1 MTGAVAEGAVLPRV
15 EFDLQVCKGCGLCIA
30 ACPEDV
36 IEYADTF
43 NHRGVRPTRLV
54 EDGLARCS
62 ACGNCAVACPDG
74 AVTVDNLRKHL
85 HYGKNP
91 LRIGDM
97 HYCPGCD
104 EGTVH
109 ELLAEVIHE
118 LGIQEVA
125 VGVASVGC
133 TVFAYRYID
142 IDWQQAAHGRATS
155 VAWGIECQH
164 PELRVFT
171 LQGDGD
177 LAGIG
182 IGETFHAAAR
192 GDPTVIIFL
201 NNAIYGMTGGQL
213 APTTM
218 LGQVTSTSP
227 RGRNVHD
234 HGYPITM
241 TEALALQAGC
251 SFAVRTSVH
260 DAPSIRKTKKYIR
273 QAFLNQEKNKSLS
286 VVEVVSA
293 CPSGWKLDPVD
304 AHKYVVEQ
312 MFPIYKPG
320 VIKEPPGGMPR

>member
-1 MTGAVAEGAVLPRV
+1 MTDATVAPVLPSV
-15 EFDLQVCKGCGLCIA
+15 EFASAVCKGCGLCIE
-30 ACPEDV
+30 ACPEHI
-36 IEYADTF
+36 IEFAEVF
-43 NHRGVRPTRLV
+43 NQRGVRPARLMH
-54 EDGLARCS
+54 DALAQCS
-62 ACGNCAVACPDG
+62 ACGNCAVACPDS
-74 AVTVDNLRKHL
+74 AVEVENVRKHL
-85 HYGKNP
+85 HYGRSK

-109 ELLAEVIHE
+109 ELLAEVIDE
-118 LGIQEVA
+118 LGIREKT

-142 IDWQQAAHGRATS
+142 IDWHQAAHGRATS

-182 IGETFHAAAR
+182 IGETIHAAAR

-201 NNAIYGMTGGQL
+201 NNAIYGMTGGQM
-213 APTTM
+213 APTTL
-218 LGQVTSTSP
+218 LGQKTTTSP
-227 RGRNVHD
+227 YGREHSLQ
-234 HGYPITM
+234 GYPIVM
-241 TEALALQAGC
+241 TEILAAQAGC

-260 DAPSIRKTKKYIR
+260 DAPAIRKTRKYIK
-273 QAFLNQEKNKSLS
+273 QAFLNQERNRSLS
-286 VVEVVSA
+286 IVEVVSA
-293 CPSGWKLDPVD
+293 CPSGWKLEPVD
-304 AHKYVVEQ
+304 AHKFVVEH
-312 MFPIYKPG
+312 MFPVYKPG

>member
-1 MTGAVAEGAVLPRV
+1 MTGTVTEGAVLPRV
-15 EFDLQVCKGCGLCIA
+15 EFDSQVCKGCGVCIE
-30 ACPEDV
+30 ACPEDI
-36 IEYADTF
+36 IEYAGTF
-43 NHRGVRPTRLV
+43 NHRGVRPTQLV
-54 EDGLARCS
+54 PDGLVRCS
-62 ACGNCAVACPDG
+62 ACGNCAVVCPDS

-85 HYGKNP
+85 HFGKNP

-109 ELLAEVIHE
+109 ELLAEVIDE
-118 LGIQEVA
+118 LGIKETA

-171 LQGDGD
+171 VQGDGD

-213 APTTM
+213 APTTLM
-218 LGQVTSTSP
+218 GQVTSTSP
-227 RGRNVHD
+227 GGPQREGPRLPGRHDRGAGPAGGVLLRGAHLGARRAQHPEDQEVHPA
-234 HGYPITM
+234 GVPEPGQEQEPVGGRGGVGVPFGV
-241 TEALALQAGC
+241 EAG
-251 SFAVRTSVH
+251 
-260 DAPSIRKTKKYIR
+260 
-273 QAFLNQEKNKSLS
+273 
-286 VVEVVSA
+286 
-293 CPSGWKLDPVD
+293 SGRRAQVPGEHLFPV
-304 AHKYVVEQ
+304 
-312 MFPIYKPG
+312 YKPG